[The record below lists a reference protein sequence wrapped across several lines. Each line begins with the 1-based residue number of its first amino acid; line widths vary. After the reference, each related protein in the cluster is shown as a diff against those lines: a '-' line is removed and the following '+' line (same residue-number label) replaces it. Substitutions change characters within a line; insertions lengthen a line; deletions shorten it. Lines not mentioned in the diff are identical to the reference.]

1 MVKLKILEGFHLLNS
16 ILREEKRYLALYKI
30 RKTHQNDRAYYD
42 QSMTA
47 ILPILVLAPEVKKI
61 SLLFVIILDNG
72 GLALSPS

>member
-1 MVKLKILEGFHLLNS
+1 MI
-16 ILREEKRYLALYKI
+16 I
-30 RKTHQNDRAYYD
+30 AYYD